1 LRPRTRGPGRE
12 PKAIKPS
19 GRAAPMVGPSPP
31 VPPASPSPFRSD
43 LLQGKVLLVTG
54 GGTGLGRATAQE
66 ASRLGARVFLASRR
80 EEHWRTA
87 VEEIHAGGGW
97 AGGRTTDVR
106 DPDQVRALIDE
117 AYRECGRVD
126 AVVNNAAGNFLA
138 RSEDLT
144 PGGFDA
150 VVRTVLYGT
159 FHVSQAVARRWI
171 QDGTPGTLL
180 NVVTSYS
187 WTGAPYLLPSAAAKA
202 GVLALTRSLAVEWAP
217 HGIRVNAIA
226 PGPIPTPGAW
236 RQLIPD
242 PAVERSLREH
252 IPAGRLG
259 DPQEFANLAVLLL
272 SDALP
277 FVTGECVVM
286 DGGEWL
292 VGNSFQ
298 MLRGLP
304 RQFWEDRLSE
314 HRRKRAE
321 RPSG

>member
-1 LRPRTRGPGRE
+1 MEVRAEAPSPDRIPLSRPLLG
-12 PKAIKPS
+12 S
-19 GRAAPMVGPSPP
+19 PMVDRP
-31 VPPASPSPFRSD
+31 VADPANPVSPFRAD
-43 LLQGKVLLVTG
+43 LLDGKVVLITG
-54 GGTGLGRATAQE
+54 GGTGLGRATALE
-66 ASRLGARVFLASRR
+66 ASRLGARIFVTSRQ
-80 EEHWRTA
+80 EEHWQTV
-87 VEEIHAGGGW
+87 VEEIRSTGG
-97 AGGRTTDVR
+97 AADGRSTDVR
-106 DPDQVRALIDE
+106 DPAQVQTLVEEVYRA
-117 AYRECGRVD
+117 CGRLD
-126 AVVNNAAGNFLA
+126 GVVNNAAGNFLA

-159 FHVSQAVARRWI
+159 FYVSQAAARRWI
-171 QDGTPGTLL
+171 ADRTPGALL

-187 WTGAPYLLPSAAAKA
+187 WTGAPYLLPSATAKA
-202 GVLALTRSLAVEWAP
+202 GVLALTRSLAVEWAG

-242 PAVERSLREH
+242 VSMEASLREH

-259 DPQEFANLAVLLL
+259 EPRDFATLAVLLI

-298 MLRGLP
+298 MLRRLP
-304 RQFWEDRLSE
+304 AQFWDERLAT
-314 HRRKRAE
+314 HRRNRAN
-321 RPSG
+321 RPSA